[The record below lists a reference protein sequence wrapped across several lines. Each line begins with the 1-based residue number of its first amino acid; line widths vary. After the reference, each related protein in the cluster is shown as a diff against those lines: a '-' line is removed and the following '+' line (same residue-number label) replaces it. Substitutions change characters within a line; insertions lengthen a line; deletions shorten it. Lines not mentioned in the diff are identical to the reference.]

1 MLNTSHGPLAPEF
14 SDFLQIT
21 ANEFL
26 SQPESR
32 APDFVCAG
40 QSGIA
45 SIYVVDARAAT
56 MTFFRQIMEN
66 EPERFAAMNRI
77 FTMLKAACREPAGQS
92 RDLVGSYI

>member
-1 MLNTSHGPLAPEF
+1 MALWLQSFLTSCKSRPTSF
-14 SDFLQIT
+14 
-21 ANEFL
+21 

-45 SIYVVDARAAT
+45 SIYVVDAPAAT

-77 FTMLKAACREPAGQS
+77 FHHAQSSLQEPAGQS